1 MSPES
6 TEVKQENGLQRWIR
20 ETRAELSKVTWPTRE
35 QWLQLTGIVIITTII
50 SAIVVFGVDSLFS
63 TIIGAIVNTL

>member
-35 QWLQLTGIVIITTII
+35 QWLQLTSIVIVTTII
-50 SAIVVFGVDSLFS
+50 SAIVVFGVDSFFS
-63 TIIGAIVNTL
+63 VIIGAIINTL